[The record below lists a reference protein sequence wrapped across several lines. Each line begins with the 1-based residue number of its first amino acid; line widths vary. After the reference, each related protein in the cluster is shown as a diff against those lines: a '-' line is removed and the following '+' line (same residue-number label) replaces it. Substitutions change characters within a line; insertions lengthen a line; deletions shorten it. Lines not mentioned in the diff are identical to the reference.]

1 MVLVPISALFNIKIT
16 LQRAVCVSQLI
27 PEDTSFHSASQ
38 REEKGAEMVAQT
50 SSVPLC
56 AGWGGEGGGHG
67 SS

>member
-1 MVLVPISALFNIKIT
+1 MVLVPISARFNIKIT

-27 PEDTSFHSASQ
+27 PEDTSFHCASQ
-38 REEKGAEMVAQT
+38 REEKGADMVAQT

-56 AGWGGEGGGHG
+56 AGCGGEGGGHG